1 MYGKSN
7 FKQVLIKTRIIP
19 CLILYHCEFDQY
31 HCEFEREAI
40 YYVAKYEEQ
49 C

>member
-1 MYGKSN
+1 MYGESN
-7 FKQVLIKTRIIP
+7 FKHVLIKTRITP
-19 CLILYHCEFDQY
+19 CLTPY

-40 YYVAKYEEQ
+40 CYVAKYEEQ

>member
-1 MYGKSN
+1 MYGESN
-7 FKQVLIKTRIIP
+7 FKHVLIKTRIIP
-19 CLILYHCEFDQY
+19 CLTPYHCEY

-40 YYVAKYEEQ
+40 CYVAKYEEQ

>member
-1 MYGKSN
+1 MYGESN
-7 FKQVLIKTRIIP
+7 LKHVLIKTRITP
-19 CLILYHCEFDQY
+19 FDPYHCEFDQY

-40 YYVAKYEEQ
+40 CYVANYEEH

>member
-1 MYGKSN
+1 MYGEN
-7 FKQVLIKTRIIP
+7 TFKHVLIKTCITP
-19 CLILYHCEFDQY
+19 CLTLYHCEFDQY

-40 YYVAKYEEQ
+40 CYVAKYEEQ

>member
-1 MYGKSN
+1 MYGESN
-7 FKQVLIKTRIIP
+7 FKQVLIKIRITP
-19 CLILYHCEFDQY
+19 CLTPYHYEFDQY

-40 YYVAKYEEQ
+40 CYVAKYEEQ